1 MIKIYQIENKDK
13 FDIIT
18 KNEMSK
24 FEIIDYV
31 KDESDVHI
39 QGEPIIKGYDGPM
52 YNGTR
57 GGVAVIKYVKRN

>member
-1 MIKIYQIENKDK
+1 
-13 FDIIT
+13 
-18 KNEMSK
+18 MSK

-31 KDESDVHI
+31 KDEGDVHI